1 LKEALFKLDPTAW
14 RNTDGSEAN
23 YLRWFHLLMG
33 CKAAGIT
40 LEDFIQWCTQD
51 PKYRNDGRVIARK
64 WEGARVWHCGALMRA
79 LKEAG
84 IKVQPTQHNNERGQV
99 PLSAASA
106 FDWCKRF
113 NGTVRWLERHPTEAD
128 LFSASCLVSEIIID
142 NGKPKPSIA
151 IDLLLAACKRNG
163 LTSLLG
169 AEVCR
174 EKIVKAFRH
183 VEEKFLAE
191 PNGQKGVSADA

>member
-1 LKEALFKLDPTAW
+1 LREAFLQLDPIAW
-14 RNTDGSEAN
+14 RNTDGTEAN

-40 LEDFIQWCTQD
+40 LEDFVQWCTQD
-51 PKYRNDGRVIARK
+51 PKYRNDGRAIARK
-64 WEGARVWHCGALMRA
+64 WESARVLHCGALMAA

-84 IKVQPTQHNNERGQV
+84 IKVRPTEHNNERGQV
-99 PLSAASA
+99 PLYHNTSLRHPQV
-106 FDWCKRF
+106 DWCKRF

-128 LFSASCLVSEIIID
+128 LFSASCLIAEIIID

-151 IDLLLAACKRNG
+151 TDLLLAACKRNG

-183 VEEKFLAE
+183 VEEKNL
-191 PNGQKGVSADA
+191 K